1 MIDKEKLGDFLGSAD
16 EFNKKCL
23 EIFTESLSFK
33 KMNIDEAMRY
43 YLSLFMLPGE
53 GQQIDRIVLQFGN
66 KYAKDCKESNK
77 FINSG
82 DSAYSLS
89 YLLITL

>member
-1 MIDKEKLGDFLGSAD
+1 VVDKEKLGEFLGSAD

-23 EIFTESLSFK
+23 EIFTDSLSFK

-53 GQQIDRIVLQFGN
+53 GQ
-66 KYAKDCKESNK
+66 
-77 FINSG
+77 
-82 DSAYSLS
+82 
-89 YLLITL
+89 